1 MRKFWNTWNYH
12 MHRTSQVALVVK
24 NLPANVGDIIDV
36 GSIPGS
42 RGFPGGG
49 HGNPFQYFMDKGAWQ
64 ATQCIGSQRVRQE
77 WSDLDNTAA
86 HHMYTIDWKVIWD
99 AVPLPFSLGMCL
111 QKKCFVFIQTPR
123 TIKFSDFISYKL
135 VNMSLPKIIIP
146 NYLKLI
152 KVFLRVFFFFFILSL
167 KLLSET
173 LYLLTRAG
181 ISTQNGCWESE
192 KGCRKLWLVYFL
204 DQPSPW
210 FAFTSKKIT
219 KRPKFVGKYSW
230 PQNIKEDN
238 SAFHCKV
245 FISIAKI
252 NLHR

>member
-135 VNMSLPKIIIP
+135 VNMSLPKMIIP
-146 NYLKLI
+146 NYLKLL
-152 KVFLRVFFFFFILSL
+152 KVFLRVFFFFYTKPEIALWNPLPLNQSWHFYSKWLLGIWEGLQKTVASL
-167 KLLSET
+167 FS
-173 LYLLTRAG
+173 G
-181 ISTQNGCWESE
+181 STFSLICIYIQ
-192 KGCRKLWLVYFL
+192 K
-204 DQPSPW
+204 D
-210 FAFTSKKIT
+210 
-219 KRPKFVGKYSW
+219 
-230 PQNIKEDN
+230 
-238 SAFHCKV
+238 
-245 FISIAKI
+245 
-252 NLHR
+252 